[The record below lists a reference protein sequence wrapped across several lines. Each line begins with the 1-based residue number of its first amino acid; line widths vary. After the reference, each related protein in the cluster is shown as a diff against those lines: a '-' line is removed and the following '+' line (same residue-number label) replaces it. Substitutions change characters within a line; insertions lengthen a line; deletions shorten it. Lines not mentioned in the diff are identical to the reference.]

1 MIVLVKTLIGI
12 TIGRDDLIGRLA
24 EADDTDVD
32 IDCDV
37 DDDNDHDHDSDDDHD
52 AYYDADADSGSH
64 QRGTS
69 HPAENPMW
77 APAAS
82 NSSCSA
88 NLIPWED
95 YADNFYNPHDF
106 HFDAEIFVIVM
117 TIVII
122 FQL

>member
-1 MIVLVKTLIGI
+1 MFVINQPSVMIVLVKTLIGI

-69 HPAENPMW
+69 QPAENPM
-77 APAAS
+77 
-82 NSSCSA
+82 
-88 NLIPWED
+88 
-95 YADNFYNPHDF
+95 
-106 HFDAEIFVIVM
+106 
-117 TIVII
+117 
-122 FQL
+122 